1 MPARSEFAL
10 RDATKPVPSGEK
22 LTEDK
27 VGGGNGWMRDSTV
40 NVCPW
45 GYTTWY
51 SDLDA
56 PLNVILTLT
65 GPSLTVVAVPTDAY
79 KGSNAEVEVNEK
91 LPGMRLLMAPAP
103 LVLMAMTS
111 PCDGSAS
118 IVTCTAFM
126 ALEPSYR
133 EFRLIA
139 TVIVLQQSVVSAV
152 LALRAVA
159 SDAKVPKVLC
169 ERQ

>member
-10 RDATKPVPSGEK
+10 KDATKPVPSGEK

-65 GPSLTVVAVPTDAY
+65 VPALTVVAVPTDAY
-79 KGSNAEVEVNEK
+79 NGINAEVEVNEK
-91 LPGMRLLMAPAP
+91 LPGMRRLTTPPTLT
-103 LVLMAMTS
+103 LIAMTS
-111 PCDGSAS
+111 PWDDGAS
-118 IVTCTAFM
+118 IAICTTLL
-126 ALEPSYR
+126 ALEPSYM
-133 EFRLIA
+133 EFRLMA
-139 TVIVLQQSVVSAV
+139 TVIVLQQAVFSVLLV
-152 LALRAVA
+152 LRAVA
-159 SDAKVPKVLC
+159 SDANVPKLLC
-169 ERQ
+169 EMQ